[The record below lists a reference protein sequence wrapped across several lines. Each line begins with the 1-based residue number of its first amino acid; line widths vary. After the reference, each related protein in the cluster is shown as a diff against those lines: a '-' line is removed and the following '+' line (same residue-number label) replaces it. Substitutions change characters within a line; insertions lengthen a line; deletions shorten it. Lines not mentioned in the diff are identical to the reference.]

1 MSFDSKRQEAPR
13 RLAAKTSASLQFPVI
28 YTPTEAEAISSYSHI
43 FRKSEGLFLSVPHE
57 DRMEE
62 AFLSA
67 VGDRKLGLVSE
78 ETRWAPVTMHPN
90 NYRSRSSFRMVKLSL
105 ALGTKVPE
113 VLESRQPN
121 LLYTLWRLGLIP
133 PKHCL
138 SAWTSGLTI
147 RNCSMILYTW

>member
-78 ETRWAPVTMHPN
+78 ETR
-90 NYRSRSSFRMVKLSL
+90 
-105 ALGTKVPE
+105 
-113 VLESRQPN
+113 
-121 LLYTLWRLGLIP
+121 
-133 PKHCL
+133 
-138 SAWTSGLTI
+138 
-147 RNCSMILYTW
+147 